1 MPRVRLTTLSVLKLS
16 LSLAGLPQWLSG
28 KDSPAI
34 QETQEMV
41 VRSLGWEDPLEEE
54 MATCSS
60 LLPGKP
66 HVQRSPVG
74 YSPWGCKR
82 VGATEYT
89 LIHTLNLASPME
101 GFLSGPLGLLLCR
114 PPRVGCL
121 GAQSLNRLHVPRPL
135 SLDDLVSSHGF

>member
-1 MPRVRLTTLSVLKLS
+1 MLRVRLTTLSVLQLS

-60 LLPGKP
+60 LLPGKS
-66 HVQRSPVG
+66 HVQRSLVG
-74 YSPWGCKR
+74 YSPWGCKT

-89 LIHTLNLASPME
+89 HTHTHLTWLPPWKGFCQDLWAS
-101 GFLSGPLGLLLCR
+101 SS
-114 PPRVGCL
+114 
-121 GAQSLNRLHVPRPL
+121 AALHVWAAWGL
-135 SLDDLVSSHGF
+135 SP